1 MDCLAWIRERACG
14 RRAHGI
20 ERRGGVEHLRGA
32 DIETLCWNTRTSSG
46 DNPKM
51 GRTFAESIVKDYY
64 GEFPSKGIHVA
75 SGPWRCALGGR
86 GLHQSLGR
94 TCEKSFIGDRVGID
108 VARR

>member
-32 DIETLCWNTRTSSG
+32 DIETLCGNTRTSSG

-64 GEFPSKGIHVA
+64 GEFLSKGIHVA
-75 SGPWRCALGGR
+75 SALWRDVLSGAEAFISLWVGLARSPSSGTGLALM
-86 GLHQSLGR
+86 
-94 TCEKSFIGDRVGID
+94 
-108 VARR
+108 